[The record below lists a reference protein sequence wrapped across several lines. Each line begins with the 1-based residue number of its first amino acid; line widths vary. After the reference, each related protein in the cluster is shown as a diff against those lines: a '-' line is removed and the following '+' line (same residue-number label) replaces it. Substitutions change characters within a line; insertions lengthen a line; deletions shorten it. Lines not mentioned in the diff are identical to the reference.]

1 MKQGNP
7 IGWHFARG
15 NAKLSGMVH
24 AFPALCATAGVIGA
38 SATFAWGTV
47 SPSAQLFGPT
57 IRRTGDPSTIA
68 LTFDDGP
75 NPAVTPSL
83 LDLLDRHRVQ
93 ATFFLIGAWVRREGS
108 LAKDISDRG
117 HAVGNHTE
125 SHPALT
131 LLSPGRIAEELDRC
145 DEAIESAT
153 AQESRWM
160 RPPFGYR
167 SVVLDRIVRRR
178 GGGGVVMWSVSARD
192 WKLQRVDRVIE
203 RLRRSQGGDIV
214 LLHDGDHRVMNS
226 DRGHTVAALEHWLPR
241 WKDAGI
247 RFVTLDQ
254 VQQHVQSGKI

>member
-7 IGWHFARG
+7 IGWRFARG

-24 AFPALCATAGVIGA
+24 AFPALCAAAGAIGA
-38 SATFAWGTV
+38 SATFAWGSV
-47 SPSAQLFGPT
+47 APSAQLFGPT
-57 IRRTGDPSTIA
+57 IRRTGDPLAMA

-75 NPAVTPSL
+75 NPEATRSL

-93 ATFFLIGAWVRREGS
+93 ATFFLIGAWVRREPS

-117 HAVGNHTE
+117 HAVGNHTD
-125 SHPALT
+125 SHPGLT
-131 LLSPGRIAEELDRC
+131 LLSRRRIAEELDRC

-153 AQESRWM
+153 AQKPRWM

-167 SVVLDRIVRRR
+167 SPVLDRIVRGR
-178 GGGGVVMWSVSARD
+178 GAAGVVMWSVSARD
-192 WKLQRVDRVIE
+192 WKVQRTERVIE
-203 RLRRSQGGDIV
+203 RLRRAQGGDIV

-226 DRGHTVAALEHWLPR
+226 DRCHTVAALQHWLPR

-254 VQQHVQSGKI
+254 VQQHVQSGRI